1 MRTEQMMAFNI
12 IYMVFGLIIC
22 FIYRLFNKNTNKIQ
36 FIDILVIIILVLI
49 SSLRCNVGSD
59 YYGYYLRYNGI
70 LNNYQNIFQIFNTS
84 NSILF
89 DIICFITMKLTHYK
103 FAIFWV
109 ISCLIYIPLIIYLR
123 KTNQKP
129 YTALFIFIFSG
140 FFLITNNIIR
150 QTLAMALVFISY
162 NFVSKK
168 KYFKFILLILLAS
181 MFHKTAIIAG
191 ILILISRKIKP
202 SIRNLFIANVIGILL
217 LLLFSPLVS
226 LIDSFIPDKYLNY
239 IIFNYGGMLKQTL
252 SIVGYVIFYNVASL
266 ILITKSEKIKEVS
279 FDYYKMISTIIIAIP
294 ISIIAI
300 KCWPINRISLYLY
313 TFIIILLPIIYNGKQ
328 ILGKFK
334 LLISLVVII
343 WFSFLNIF
351 GGDNEYYSYDTYLN
365 TIPDYPRNVI
375 YKAN

>member
-1 MRTEQMMAFNI
+1 
-12 IYMVFGLIIC
+12 
-22 FIYRLFNKNTNKIQ
+22 
-36 FIDILVIIILVLI
+36 
-49 SSLRCNVGSD
+49 
-59 YYGYYLRYNGI
+59 
-70 LNNYQNIFQIFNTS
+70 
-84 NSILF
+84 
-89 DIICFITMKLTHYK
+89 MKLTHYK